1 MRTES
6 AVCYNKAVMLK
17 TKEVSQDREE
27 TQTEKV
33 YPIKK
38 IWVDTRTGLLGV
50 GTNAFVL
57 LQAMLMMAVYIL
69 LAVLFR
75 PFFYLSLALTAAT
88 AVGVLLCEKDGQ
100 SKASWLFVLLI
111 SCGSGYIIYFMADRR
126 VCYGNAMRRFGE
138 IRRRTARY
146 AGEFRIENA
155 SRAVANDCEYIYRTG
170 GFVPYTNTCT
180 RYFSDG
186 AEAFAEILKR
196 ISEARNF
203 VFMEYFMVSDG
214 SLLDEL
220 IEIFRDRCAAGVA
233 VRLLYD
239 DVGSAKTLT
248 TATKNR
254 IKEAGV
260 ELEVFSKMFSPA
272 HLGLNFRDHRKIV
285 VVDGKT
291 GFVAGCNL
299 TDNCVN
305 RNAMEGIWKDAGVR
319 MDGAAV
325 DGLSLCFMRQ
335 WEFATQKSLDFAEYL
350 NLYDAYENTAH
361 VVPYAGGPE
370 LGGALCRGV
379 YSTVVTGARERL
391 YIMSPYFIP
400 DSGLFNQIRDKALS
414 GVDVRLVLPSVPD
427 YTFVHRVTCSNAEKL
442 MKCGAKVYYMEGA
455 FVHAKVMLT
464 ENCMTVGS
472 VNIDMRAFYQE
483 LDNGVYTDDPAV
495 MEGALDDFTRTF
507 RNNVVQEVPEHS
519 VWDRFVTA
527 VCRLISPLL

>member
-1 MRTES
+1 
-6 AVCYNKAVMLK
+6 MLK
-17 TKEVSQDREE
+17 TKEVSQEE
-27 TQTEKV
+27 NEELQTDKV
-33 YPIKK
+33 LPIKK
-38 IWVDTRTGLLGV
+38 IWVDRRTGLLGV
-50 GTNAFVL
+50 GINAFVL
-57 LQAMLMMAVYIL
+57 FQAMLMMAVYVL
-69 LAVLFR
+69 LAVLFV
-75 PFFYLSLALTAAT
+75 PFFYLSLALTVVT

-126 VCYGNAMRRFGE
+126 VCYGNAMRRFAE
-138 IRRRTARY
+138 IRNRTAHY
-146 AGEFRIENA
+146 AGDFSVDNA
-155 SRAVANDCEYIYRTG
+155 TRAVVNDCEYIYRTG
-170 GFVPYTNTCT
+170 GFVPYTNTRT
-180 RYFSDG
+180 RYFADG
-186 AEAFAEILKR
+186 AEAFADILNR
-196 ISEARNF
+196 ISHAQSF

-214 SLLDEL
+214 TLLDEL
-220 IEIFRDRCAAGVA
+220 IEIFRDRCAAGVS

-254 IKEAGV
+254 IREAGV

-305 RNAMEGIWKDAGVR
+305 RNAMEGQWKDAGVR

-335 WEFATQKSLDFAEYL
+335 WEFATQKSLEFDRYL
-350 NLYDAYENTAH
+350 HRYEEHENTAH

-427 YTFVHRVTCSNAEKL
+427 YTFVHRVTCANAEKL
-442 MKCGAKVYYMEGA
+442 MKCGAKVYYMEGF

-464 ENCMTVGS
+464 ENCVTVGS

-495 MEGALDDFTRTF
+495 MEGALADFTDTF
-507 RNNVVQEVPEHS
+507 CKNPVQEAQEHGL
-519 VWDRFVTA
+519 WDKFVTA